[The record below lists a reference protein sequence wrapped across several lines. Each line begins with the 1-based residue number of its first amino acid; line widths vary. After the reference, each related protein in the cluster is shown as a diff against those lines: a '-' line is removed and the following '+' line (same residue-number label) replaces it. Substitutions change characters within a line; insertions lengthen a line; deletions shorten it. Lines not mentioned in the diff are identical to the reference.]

1 MRRGTATTIT
11 ITIVVATIAGI
22 AATATTATAFAG
34 PLVEF
39 FTAATTTRAA
49 RTFVL
54 ALRTAAATRL
64 LHAAGAAG
72 VLALMDRAR
81 LRFGR
86 AGTVARSECDFE
98 LVELVPLGVG
108 TVAIRDRQQFLQTC
122 PR

>member
-1 MRRGTATTIT
+1 MRRGTTAAIPIT
-11 ITIVVATIAGI
+11 ITTIAGI
-22 AATATTATAFAG
+22 TPTAATTATAFAG

-49 RTFVL
+49 RAFVL
-54 ALRTAAATRL
+54 ALRTAATTRL

-81 LRFGR
+81 LRFR
-86 AGTVARSECDFE
+86 CAGTVARSECDFE

-108 TVAIRDRQQFLQTC
+108 TIAIRDRQQFLQTC